1 MPKAK
6 LKIQK
11 TDLKKLK
18 VAANFSGVKLGEA
31 LPVGNNVIT
40 EINFRTASDLVEMG
54 RLIETVTGLEL
65 DGVEV
70 AHVAAAKGTPKK

>member
-11 TDLKKLK
+11 SDLKKLK
-18 VAANFSGVKLGEA
+18 VAANFSGVKLGDA

-40 EINFRTASDLVEMG
+40 EINFRTASDLVELG

-65 DGVEV
+65 DEV
-70 AHVAAAKGTPKK
+70 APVAETPVKTAAKK

>member
-65 DGVEV
+65 DNAEV
-70 AHVAAAKGTPKK
+70 ATPAPTKVVAKK